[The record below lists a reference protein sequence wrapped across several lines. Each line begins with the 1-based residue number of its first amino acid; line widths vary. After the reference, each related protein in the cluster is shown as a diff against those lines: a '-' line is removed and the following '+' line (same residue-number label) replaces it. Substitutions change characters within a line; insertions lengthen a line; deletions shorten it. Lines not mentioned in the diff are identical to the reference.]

1 MKIRAATIEDLSK
14 ILEINL
20 RSIFEIC
27 VSHYKLEVL
36 KQWVGSRSEASFS
49 RSFYRRQLFVAE
61 EEEDGQ
67 LCGFLDVTPG
77 EILAIYTEP
86 SRERQGI
93 GRKLLFRGIEEALK
107 GKCEV
112 VLNASLNAVTFYEK
126 YGFVKEKEITLVRNG
141 IPLPLIK
148 MRLKRQPNPK

>member
-1 MKIRAATIEDLSK
+1 MNIRPATIEDLSK

-61 EEEDGQ
+61 EEGC
-67 LCGFLDVTPG
+67 LYGFLDVTPG
-77 EILAIYTEP
+77 EILAIYTQP
-86 SRERQGI
+86 DRERQGI
-93 GRKLLFRGIEEALK
+93 GRQLLFKGIEEASK
-107 GKCEV
+107 GKHEV

-126 YGFVKEKEITLVRNG
+126 YGFVKEKEINLVRNG
-141 IPLPLIK
+141 IALPLIK
-148 MRLKRQPNPK
+148 MRLKRSPNPK